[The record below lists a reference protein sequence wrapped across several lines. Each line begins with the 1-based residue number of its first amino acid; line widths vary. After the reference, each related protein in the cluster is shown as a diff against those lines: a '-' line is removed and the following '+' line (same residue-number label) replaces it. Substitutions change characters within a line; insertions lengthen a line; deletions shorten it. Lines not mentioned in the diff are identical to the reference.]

1 MNPKQEEYIPKWLAW
16 ESTQR
21 CNLNCVHCRCSS
33 DMQAVFVPISAVPAF
48 PGAIKSLDNLGL

>member
-1 MNPKQEEYIPKWLAW
+1 MSSKQDEYIPKWLAW

-33 DMQAVFVPISAVPAF
+33 DM
-48 PGAIKSLDNLGL
+48 